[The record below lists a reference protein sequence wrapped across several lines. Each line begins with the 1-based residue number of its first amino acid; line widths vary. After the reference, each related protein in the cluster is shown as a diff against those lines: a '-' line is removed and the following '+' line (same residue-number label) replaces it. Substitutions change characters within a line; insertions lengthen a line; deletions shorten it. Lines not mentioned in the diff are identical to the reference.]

1 MRPPLSLA
9 FDLKP
14 HAIAELFPL
23 MVGDDFDTLV
33 SDICTTGQRQPI
45 TLYEG
50 KILDGRNRYRACA
63 QLAIEPKFEEFV
75 GPGTPEQFVVSLNLH
90 RRHLNETQRGVIATE
105 MARLSRGAN
114 QHTAEHVGISTSSI
128 SQTAA
133 AKLLN
138 VSRDTVINARVV
150 MERGTP
156 EEVASAKA
164 GELAAATVADD
175 IRAGLSPQERA
186 ERRATPPHKRN
197 AHEARTTTMSDE
209 MAVYGH
215 LRDALNAL
223 AGMPLAS
230 DGARIARRF
239 DRSNVVRRQL
249 PVVTA
254 WLAEF
259 GRAWGADKQ
268 EDSNG

>member
-1 MRPPLSLA
+1 
-9 FDLKP
+9 
-14 HAIAELFPL
+14 
-23 MVGDDFDTLV
+23 MVGDVFDTLV
-33 SDICTTGQRQPI
+33 SDIHTSGLLQPI

-63 QLAIEPKFEEFV
+63 QLAIDPKFTEFV

-90 RRHLNETQRGVIATE
+90 RRHLNETQRGMIATE
-105 MARLSRGAN
+105 MARLADGAR
-114 QHTAEHVGISTSSI
+114 ADYAKAAGGGISPPAI

-138 VSRDTVINARVV
+138 VSRATVKNARVV
-150 MERGTP
+150 LERGTP
-156 EEVASAKA
+156 EEVAGAKT
-164 GELAAATVADD
+164 GDLAVGTVAAD
-175 IRAGLSPQERA
+175 IRAGLSPQERS

-197 AHEARTTTMSDE
+197 GHEARMTTMSDE
-209 MAVYGH
+209 VAVYGH

-239 DRSNVVRRQL
+239 DRSNVVKRQL

-259 GRAWGADKQ
+259 GRAWNNDKQ
-268 EDSNG
+268 EDQNG